1 MLVELAQQSKIRNRL
16 EFIEAFSPVMA
27 EAIALA
33 YKGAP
38 SEVQNKIKRVVDVWR
53 DRQVFEQ
60 AIQDAV
66 DGRIAGWSTRPSR
79 TLYLTD
85 FRTNKQ
91 RNRFGQAERLA
102 ILWCITFQFRG
113 TVCSVRTVSASS

>member
-1 MLVELAQQSKIRNRL
+1 
-16 EFIEAFSPVMA
+16 MA

-38 SEVQNKIKRVVDVWR
+38 SEIQNKIKRVIDVWR

-66 DGRIAGWSTRPSR
+66 DGRVAGLFDVLP
-79 TLYLTD
+79 D
-85 FRTNKQ
+85 
-91 RNRFGQAERLA
+91 LA
-102 ILWCITFQFRG
+102 LDLC
-113 TVCSVRTVSASS
+113 

>member
-1 MLVELAQQSKIRNRL
+1 MFIELAQQSKIRNRL

-38 SEVQNKIKRVVDVWR
+38 SEIQTKIKRVVDVWR

-66 DGRIAGWSTRPSR
+66 DGRIAGLFIPP
-79 TLYLTD
+79 
-85 FRTNKQ
+85 
-91 RNRFGQAERLA
+91 
-102 ILWCITFQFRG
+102 
-113 TVCSVRTVSASS
+113 